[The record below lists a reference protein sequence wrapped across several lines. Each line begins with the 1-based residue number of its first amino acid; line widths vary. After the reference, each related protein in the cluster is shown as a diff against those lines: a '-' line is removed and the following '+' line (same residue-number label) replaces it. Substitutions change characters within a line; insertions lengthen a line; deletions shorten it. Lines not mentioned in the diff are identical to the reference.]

1 MLLGACGLLSVI
13 TLGINLITLISPQ
26 AFRSLAT
33 LGAPRMVL
41 IIFGLYG
48 LLAFGI
54 GIATTVVFLVWLYY
68 ASSNLP
74 AFGYAPTEIK
84 YSPGWAIGSFFVPFV
99 NLVVP
104 FLAINE
110 LWQKSDVVEE
120 PPAGSWQS
128 GSILT
133 TDRPESSGPPL
144 FFPLW
149 WLFWITS
156 GFLANFAAINVFL
169 RMSRPALAA
178 IGLLAGI
185 LRLAAAGLAIMVVRE
200 IDRRQTQASE
210 KIPKISAGY
219 PLPPPPPVFHERIKR
234 NADVEMA
241 AHTSEPV
248 IDQVADPEG
257 ISD

>member
-1 MLLGACGLLSVI
+1 MLLGACGLLSII
-13 TLGINLITLISPQ
+13 TLCINLIILVSPQ
-26 AFRSLAT
+26 AIRSLAT
-33 LGAPRMVL
+33 LGAPRVVL
-41 IIFGLYG
+41 ATFALFG

-104 FLAINE
+104 FLAISE

-120 PPAGSWQS
+120 TPGGSWQT

-133 TDRPESSGPPL
+133 TDRPQSSGPPP
-144 FFPLW
+144 FFPMW

-156 GFLANFAAINVFL
+156 GFFANFAAINIFL
-169 RMSRPALAA
+169 RMSRTALAA

-219 PLPPPPPVFHERIKR
+219 PLPPPPPVFQETIERT
-234 NADVEMA
+234 ADVETPA
-241 AHTSEPV
+241 DLP
-248 IDQVADPEG
+248 ID
-257 ISD
+257 